1 MTCPKCKSEQPDNA
15 KFCSE
20 CAQPLA
26 HGNPAASKSNSRSW
40 GVLVIAVIGLAVV
53 LNNIYSKHSSSVRP
67 DGTVIPTSIPSDII
81 PQPHYVPIT
90 NGAATVNASRYV
102 WYTFVV
108 PPGANTIAVNGHF
121 TATGG
126 TGNDIACYI
135 LDEDGFV
142 NFKNGHPT
150 NTYFN
155 SGKVTTA
162 KIGGVL
168 GTPGTYYLLL
178 DNRFSAFTP
187 KAVQIEA
194 TLSYMQ

>member
-1 MTCPKCKSEQPDNA
+1 MTCPKCKSEQPDTT

-20 CAQPLA
+20 CAEQLA
-26 HGNPAASKSNSRSW
+26 RGNSPSRAKSNPW
-40 GVLVIAVIGLAVV
+40 LWFVLVLIVIALVLVV
-53 LNNIYSKHSSSVRP
+53 VNIYNNEQKR
-67 DGTVIPTSIPSDII
+67 TVTFVSRAVGVPPVIL

-126 TGNDIACYI
+126 AGNHIACYI

-168 GTPGTYYLLL
+168 GTPGTYHLIL
-178 DNRFSAFTP
+178 DNRFSALTP

-194 TLSYMQ
+194 TLSYIQ